1 MVLFVQLNKKLYAW
15 VAQGWRPGVQARE
28 YRQNA
33 RGTYIEDVLE
43 AFRRRHIIIIGH
55 YAVEPDASMG

>member
-1 MVLFVQLNKKLYAW
+1 MR
-15 VAQGWRPGVQARE
+15 GWRRVQARE

-55 YAVEPDASMG
+55 YTVEPDASMG